1 MTMPAI
7 FPIRLTACP
16 AATVRWGDV
25 ATIQTYPVRNVARIV
40 QVTGGKGLA
49 DNLRLAIARF
59 GADVLEANPGRSFIV
74 SASIPRPHRKPPGF
88 DALVRDSSLTGGNQW
103 LREGEGPWFTSED
116 MVQPA
121 APAPSPEQ
129 AHHAAAMEGATY
141 G

>member
-16 AATVRWGDV
+16 AATVRWGDT
-25 ATIQTYPVRNVARIV
+25 ATSVQSYPFHNVSRIV

-74 SASIPRPHRKPPGF
+74 SASIPRPHRKPPAF
-88 DALVRDSSLTGGNQW
+88 DALTKDARLTGGHQW

-116 MVQPA
+116 MVQPPA

-129 AHHAAAMEGATY
+129 AQHAAA
-141 G
+141 